1 MKSKPLTAPD
11 FSAFFS
17 ELWEEQ
23 TPFPWQLEFARRL
36 CAGEAPDYVA
46 VPTGTGKTACL
57 DAAVFALAV
66 QASMPFAERTQGRRI
81 FFIVNRRVI
90 VDEAYERAGRL
101 CEALKNASPN
111 STIGRVAAVLR
122 TLSGESD
129 DAPLTRV
136 QLRGGIYRDRSW
148 ASSLVH
154 PMIICSTVD
163 QAGSRLLFR
172 GYGVSPQAR
181 PIHAALVAQD
191 SLLIIDEAHISRPF
205 IQTLHWVDKYR
216 RHESAGAE
224 TVRLPFQFVQ
234 MTATPPNQAREDQK
248 ITLSRADHDHPVLK
262 PRLQRAKPAQLVV
275 EAKAKGKVR
284 DEQMAKRLA
293 EEAGKILVEHSPRS
307 IAIMV
312 NRVATARS
320 VAEKMEKAN
329 KGRIS
334 LLIGR
339 LRPVDREA
347 VTEEIQQ
354 RLKTGAA
361 VNSVEHA
368 PLIVVSTQCLEV
380 GADLDFD
387 SLVTEAASL
396 DALRQR
402 FGRLNRGGRDIVTR
416 AVIVLPGDQ
425 DLSLDKLDDAAPCDP
440 IYGNAMPRTWEWLR
454 GIAEDDVVDFG
465 INAMSAAVDNLR
477 KRDPEALTAL
487 LSPTKNAPVL
497 LPAYLD
503 CWVQTNPAPAVEPD
517 VALFLH
523 GPQRDTTEVQV
534 CWRGDLPDTANK
546 DEWADILSL
555 CPPSTAE
562 CLPVPLH
569 VFRDWLNTRDKFEDP
584 SGDVADFQRVD
595 EKKQT
600 DEARKIDA
608 LVWRRPEETFWAGSG
623 DNLRPGD
630 TIVLRVQSGGWAKLG
645 RLPSPPNDP
654 EAAPETTLSY
664 ENVRSVDVAER
675 ATATTRRRAIFR
687 VHSAFWPDPPAG
699 SPAAALID
707 FVKNPEKEWRESEMK
722 ELLQSLLADASSA
735 WPLDPDQRTIVEH
748 LATRPRGRLLV
759 ERYPDNRGFV
769 FTTRDLL
776 PISDVNQTGDTDP
789 DALLEASEPQELWS
803 HTNDVLV
810 RLKES
815 LALLP
820 LAHWHEALVAAA
832 TMHDWGK
839 VDPRFQALLRGTTPF
854 AAMASETF
862 LAKSGFIPASSTARS
877 AARERAEL
885 PAGFRHEMLSL
896 QLALSPAANAF
907 IPTDALLAVTA
918 LHLVASHHG
927 YARPFAP
934 VVADE
939 SPPNVHLTT
948 DGGTMSI
955 DGLERNSPP
964 PHRIDSGIPDRFW
977 QLTRVL
983 GWWGLPYVEAVLRL
997 ADQRASEI
1005 TSTRLSTPPT
1015 AALALS

>member
-1 MKSKPLTAPD
+1 MKSTSLTAGD

-17 ELWEEQ
+17 ELWEGHA
-23 TPFPWQLEFARRL
+23 PFPWQLEFARRL
-36 CAGEAPDYVA
+36 CAGDAPDYVA
-46 VPTGTGKTACL
+46 VPTGSGKTACL

-66 QASMPFAERTQGRRI
+66 QASLPVAERTQGRRI

-101 CEALKNASPN
+101 CAALKNASPN
-111 STIGRVAAVLR
+111 STIGRVAAALR
-122 TLSGESD
+122 TLCGVSD
-129 DAPLTRV
+129 DAPLARA

-148 ASSLVH
+148 ASSLVQ

-181 PIHAALVAQD
+181 PIHAALVAHD
-191 SLLIIDEAHISRPF
+191 SLLIIDEAHISRSF
-205 IQTLHWVDKYR
+205 IQTLQWVEKYR

-224 TVRLPFQFVQ
+224 TVRLPFQFIQ
-234 MTATPPNQAREDQK
+234 MTATPPSEVREEQK
-248 ITLSRADHDHPVLK
+248 ITLGRADHDHQVLSA
-262 PRLQRAKPAQLVV
+262 RLRHAKPARLVV

-293 EEAGKILVEHSPRS
+293 DEAGNILAKNPPRS

-320 VAEKMEKAN
+320 VADKMEKAN
-329 KGRIS
+329 KGRVS

-347 VTEEIQQ
+347 VTKEIQD

-361 VNSVEHA
+361 VSSVEHGS
-368 PLIVVSTQCLEV
+368 LIVVSTQCLEV

-387 SLVTEAASL
+387 ALVTEAASL

-425 DLSLDKLDDAAPCDP
+425 DLSLDKLDDTAPCDP
-440 IYGNAMPRTWEWLR
+440 IYGNAIPRTWEWLR
-454 GIAEDDVVDFG
+454 SIAKDDVVDFG

-477 KRDPEALTAL
+477 RKDPEALTAL
-487 LSPTKNAPVL
+487 LSPTKDAPVL

-503 CWVQTNPAPAVEPD
+503 CWAQTNPAPAVEPD

-523 GPQRDTTEVQV
+523 GPQRDMTEVQV

-546 DEWADILSL
+546 DAWADILSL
-555 CPPSTAE
+555 CPPTAAE

-600 DEARKIDA
+600 EEARTIDA
-608 LVWRRPEETFWAGSG
+608 LVWRSPDETFWAESG
-623 DNLRPGD
+623 DRLRPGD
-630 TIVLRVQSGGWAKLG
+630 TIVLRVQSGGWEKLG
-645 RLPSPPNDP
+645 HLPSAPNDP
-654 EAAPETTLSY
+654 QTAPETVLSY
-664 ENVRSVDVAER
+664 EEVRSVDMAER
-675 ATATTRRRAIFR
+675 AAATTHRRAIFR
-687 VHSAFWPDPPAG
+687 VHSAFWPEPPAG
-699 SPAAALID
+699 SPAAAIVD
-707 FVKNPEKEWRESEMK
+707 FAKHPEKEWSDLKMA
-722 ELLQSLLADASSA
+722 ELLKGLLDESA
-735 WPLDPDQRTIVEH
+735 TWHLDPDQKTIVDH
-748 LATRPRGRLLV
+748 LATRPRGHLSV
-759 ERYPDNRGFV
+759 ERYPDGRGFV
-769 FTTRDLL
+769 FSTRDRL
-776 PISDVNQTGDTDP
+776 PVSGVDAPVSEVDQAGDIDP
-789 DALLEASEPQELWS
+789 EALLEAPEPQELWS

-820 LAHWHEALVAAA
+820 LAHWREALIAAA

-839 VDPRFQALLRGTTPF
+839 ADPRFQALLRGTTPF
-854 AAMASETF
+854 AAMASETL
-862 LAKSGFIPASSTARS
+862 LAKSRSIPTSVAVRRT
-877 AARERAEL
+877 ARERAEL
-885 PAGFRHEMLSL
+885 PEYFRHEMLSV
-896 QLALSPAANAF
+896 QMAATTEIASTLPDSV
-907 IPTDALLAVTA
+907 ILRSLT
-918 LHLVASHHG
+918 LHLIATHHG

-934 VVADE
+934 LTGDDHKPPDVSLSAEGKSVTVTQAQRVA
-939 SPPNVHLTT
+939 
-948 DGGTMSI
+948 
-955 DGLERNSPP
+955 RP
-964 PHRIDSGIPDRFW
+964 PHALDSGFVERFW
-977 QLTRVL
+977 EMNRHYS
-983 GWWGLPYVEAVLRL
+983 WWGLALLESVLRV
-997 ADQRASEI
+997 ADQTASAI
-1005 TSTRLSTPPT
+1005 SSK
-1015 AALALS
+1015 S